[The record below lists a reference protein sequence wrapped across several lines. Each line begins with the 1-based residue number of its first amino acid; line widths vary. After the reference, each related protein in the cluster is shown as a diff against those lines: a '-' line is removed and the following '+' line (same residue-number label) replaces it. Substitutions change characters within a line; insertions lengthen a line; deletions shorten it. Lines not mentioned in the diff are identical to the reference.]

1 MLSAQLHAAAQ
12 CRGVLVAMRR
22 REMVALIEEGR
33 VRRGDPTIWA
43 RGPRGRAG
51 EEVER
56 GHGWAQHFG
65 LPSGIAWLG
74 IAHDPRSS
82 DDARPGWTYW

>member
-1 MLSAQLHAAAQ
+1 
-12 CRGVLVAMRR
+12 MRR
-22 REMVALIEEGR
+22 RELVALIEEGR
-33 VRRGDPTIWA
+33 VRRGDPTIRA

-65 LPSGIAWLG
+65 LPSGIIRLHTPFVKRRAAGLMM
-74 IAHDPRSS
+74 DFSF
-82 DDARPGWTYW
+82 